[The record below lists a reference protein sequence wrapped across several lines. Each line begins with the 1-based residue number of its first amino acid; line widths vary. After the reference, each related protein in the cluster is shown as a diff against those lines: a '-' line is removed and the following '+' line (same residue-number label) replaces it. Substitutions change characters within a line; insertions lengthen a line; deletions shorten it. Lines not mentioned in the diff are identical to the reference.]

1 MLVLIAEAFDFHFG
15 QKAPSRVFPDRGHSG
30 RWTDGL
36 GEPVFSPARD
46 LSSQLFSAFVWDT
59 LAHKVARKRRSIDK
73 CEAEDACIT

>member
-15 QKAPSRVFPDRGHSG
+15 QKAPGRVFGVHSG

-36 GEPVFSPARD
+36 GEPVFSPARN
-46 LSSQLFSAFVWDT
+46 LSSQLFSAFVWGT

-73 CEAEDACIT
+73 SEAEDACIT